1 VEVFNESSSGNKL
14 PIGKGK
20 IAIKSAVP
28 SLEKSFSFL
37 IQLIYTDK
45 KSKSSE
51 KGQVEMTGKLQNI
64 LDSISNAEPR
74 KADTIDSE
82 IVQPSDDYSL
92 VKGKKYFLIIDKLEA
107 IDLLDTGSFL
117 DQQDPSL
124 SLKVGGVQFNSARY

>member
-1 VEVFNESSSGNKL
+1 
-14 PIGKGK
+14 
-20 IAIKSAVP
+20 
-28 SLEKSFSFL
+28 
-37 IQLIYTDK
+37 
-45 KSKSSE
+45 
-51 KGQVEMTGKLQNI
+51 VEMTGKLQNI

-74 KADTIDSE
+74 KADTIEKDILSFDSE